1 MLDHALCNSHVIQ
14 SALFSASSAPSAIGL
29 PPSALCGYPDPYLRA
44 GPWNPWTCAR
54 KVRLLPAK
62 PGVYQFFDGEG
73 KILYVGKA
81 TSLRSRVGSYFAKQ
95 HPDGKTRLLV
105 AKIAD
110 LRTIVVDTPYDAL
123 LLENSLIKEYQP
135 RYNIL
140 LKDDKSYPWIRIRN
154 EHYPRIEGMRNP
166 VDDGSEYFGPFAS
179 AGAMRTA
186 LKLVHQLY
194 KLRTCNYDLSPGE
207 RGQGQVQALLGMA
220 HGQLPRPLRGPAKRG
235 GPRRQR
241 GAGAADPQGAHRR
254 RGEDPPAAHA
264 GARGKAGVRR
274 CRRSPR
280 AGGAIGEVPGAQH
293 RGEPHVGDVDV
304 FALARNTHS
313 SFVNYMRVIDGAVV
327 HGVTV
332 ELKRRLDEPDDEVL
346 QLAIAEL
353 RQRFRSNAPEA
364 VVPMDPGIEVPGL
377 TFTVPQRGD
386 KKHLLE
392 MGERNAHYFMLEKQ
406 KQEALVDP
414 EAATDRVL
422 EQLKQDLRLTE
433 LPRHIECFDNSNT
446 QGTDPV
452 SACVVFKDA
461 KPSKKDYRH
470 FNIRTVEGPDDFA
483 SMEEA
488 VERRYSRLLTEG
500 DPLPQLV
507 VIDGGKGQ
515 LHAALN
521 VFDRLGLRG
530 KIALVGIA
538 KNLEEIFFPG
548 DPYPLHIDKRS
559 TSLRLIQ
566 HMRNEAHRF
575 GITHHRSKRSKRTVR
590 TGLEDIPGIGP
601 TTAQKL
607 LKRFGSIKASA
618 RPSRKKWCR
627 RSERRRQRCC
637 GRGWA
642 FRAYTTKARSTQRTD
657 DPCFR
662 RVMPTAIFDKAGPA
676 ETGAINPRNGSP
688 GVTGPALPRWC
699 KAP

>member
-1 MLDHALCNSHVIQ
+1 MNALDVR
-14 SALFSASSAPSAIGL
+14 
-29 PPSALCGYPDPYLRA
+29 D
-44 GPWNPWTCAR
+44 

-110 LRTIVVDTPYDAL
+110 LRTIVTETPYDAL

-166 VDDGSEYFGPFAS
+166 VDDGSEYIGPFAS

-194 KLRTCNYDLSPGE
+194 KLRTCNYDLSPGNVAKGKYKRCLE
-207 RGQGQVQALLGMA
+207 WHMGNC
-220 HGQLPRPLRGPAKRG
+220 RGPCEGLQREEDYNANVAQARQILKGRIG
-235 GPRRQR
+235 SVVKILRQR
-241 GAGAADPQGAHRR
+241 ML
-254 RGEDPPAAHA
+254 EHA
-264 GARGKAGVRR
+264 EKLEFEEAEEARAQAEQLEKYQA
-274 CRRSPR
+274 RSTVVSPT
-280 AGGAIGEVPGAQH
+280 
-293 RGEPHVGDVDV
+293 VGDVDV

-346 QLAIAEL
+346 QYAIADL

-364 VVPMDPGIEVPGL
+364 VVPMDPGIEMPGIA
-377 TFTVPQRGD
+377 FTLPQRGD

-470 FNIRTVEGPDDFA
+470 FNIRTVQGPDDFA

-515 LHAALN
+515 LHSALN

-530 KIALVGIA
+530 KVALVGIA

-566 HMRNEAHRF
+566 QMRNEAHRF
-575 GITHHRSKRSKRTVR
+575 GITHHRAKRSKRTVR
-590 TGLEDIPGIGP
+590 TGLEDIAGIGP
-601 TTAQKL
+601 ATTQKL
-607 LKRFGSIKASA
+607 LQRFGSIQGIREAKPEEVVQEVGAKKAEVLWKGLGISGNHH
-618 RPSRKKWCR
+618 S
-627 RSERRRQRCC
+627 
-637 GRGWA
+637 G
-642 FRAYTTKARSTQRTD
+642 
-657 DPCFR
+657 
-662 RVMPTAIFDKAGPA
+662 TAHT
-676 ETGAINPRNGSP
+676 EN
-688 GVTGPALPRWC
+688 
-699 KAP
+699 